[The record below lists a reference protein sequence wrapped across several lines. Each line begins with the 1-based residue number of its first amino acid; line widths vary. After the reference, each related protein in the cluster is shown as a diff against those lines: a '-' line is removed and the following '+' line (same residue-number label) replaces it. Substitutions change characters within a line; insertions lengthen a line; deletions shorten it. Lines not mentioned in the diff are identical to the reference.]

1 MSISETK
8 LIWTPNV
15 NVDQWNLDHRYFN
28 KIILGTCDFNKKE
41 EMINI
46 INNELN

>member
-1 MSISETK
+1 MIINIILFK
-8 LIWTPNV
+8 
-15 NVDQWNLDHRYFN
+15 DDRYFN

-46 INNELN
+46 INNELNNK